1 MLQTL
6 ILIYVFGLGETYSTE
21 YNYSL
26 YIHFITSLILLYN
39 WVCLW
44 LFYMEL
50 GRVYALEDD
59 SFSSHKL
66 LIKTILYLILSSWS
80 SFNFN
85 GTIVTK

>member
-6 ILIYVFGLGETYSTE
+6 ILIYVFGLGETYSTG

-26 YIHFITSLILLYN
+26 YIHFIASLILLYN

-44 LFYMEL
+44 LFYIEPGM
-50 GRVYALEDD
+50 VYEDD
-59 SFSSHKL
+59 SCSSHKL

-80 SFNFN
+80 AFNFN
-85 GTIVTK
+85 DTIVTK